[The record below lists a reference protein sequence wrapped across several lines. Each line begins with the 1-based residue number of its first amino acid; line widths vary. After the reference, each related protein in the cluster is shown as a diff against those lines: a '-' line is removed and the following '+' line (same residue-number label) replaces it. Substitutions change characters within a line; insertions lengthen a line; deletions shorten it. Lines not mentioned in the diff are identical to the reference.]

1 MVRFVCQ
8 SKIQCYPLS
17 QIYTLLIRKFF
28 FIKAIDP
35 ILKMLELVNLAK
47 SEAR

>member
-8 SKIQCYPLS
+8 SKILFPKF
-17 QIYTLLIRKFF
+17 IPIETFF
-28 FIKAIDP
+28 FIKAIDL
-35 ILKMLELVNLAK
+35 ILKMLELANLAK